1 MLKQQIE
8 EDQMQIYELNRGL
21 KSGMIKVDPQSMNKA
36 IIQTFMTQNQ
46 RWQNQAKTTGL
57 NFLQFKSLDKSSGE

>member
-57 NFLQFKSLDKSSGE
+57 NFLQFKSLDKPSDE